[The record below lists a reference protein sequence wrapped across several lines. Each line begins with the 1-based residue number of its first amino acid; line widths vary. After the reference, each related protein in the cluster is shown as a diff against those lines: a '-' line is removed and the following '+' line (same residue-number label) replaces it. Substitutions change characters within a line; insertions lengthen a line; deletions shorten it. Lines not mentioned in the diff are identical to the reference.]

1 MNRAVRARRNE
12 QARLLFSVGGEE
24 KGEMKRQ
31 ENPWIRHVQAY
42 ARDFKRI
49 KQIHA
54 SEHSIDYKYAD

>member
-1 MNRAVRARRNE
+1 
-12 QARLLFSVGGEE
+12 
-24 KGEMKRQ
+24 MKRQ